1 MIPMTTS
8 CNTAIDSTVNSG
20 IRQKRYKRPLGPTP
34 ASMMVPT
41 TTWDPWR
48 LGHTTECGT
57 RGQKNSNHRQQHKNG
72 GVGIEYGG
80 GISSNPFAAIDFRS
94 GKKEVAGQK
103 NVDRSIPRETPCGA
117 SLGGF
122 PVPAAAW
129 AQEHVEA
136 DAELVPDVKAELV
149 GELLV
154 LVVRPHPQGPGGC
167 T

>member
-103 NVDRSIPRETPCGA
+103 KCGPVDPSGDTLWSQPW
-117 SLGGF
+117 GF
-122 PVPAAAW
+122 PCAGSSV
-129 AQEHVEA
+129 
-136 DAELVPDVKAELV
+136 
-149 GELLV
+149 
-154 LVVRPHPQGPGGC
+154 GPGACRSRRRTCPGC
-167 T
+167 QS